1 VVPVNESHVTPTALS
16 ETRDRPAVPPR
27 PEVAARPSRWTGGR
41 IAALV
46 TGTLLVMLSLALLG
60 AGGTALWADR
70 TQRDA
75 GFATTDVHK
84 FSTSGSALATVS
96 TELGSAGVGWLYA
109 PDLLDEVRIRVT
121 PTSPG
126 SALFVGIGP
135 STDVDRYLA
144 GVNRTVITE
153 FWEEKVDAV
162 DGGTPVS
169 APGTQDF
176 WVASSTG
183 SGARTLEWDPAD
195 GSWTV
200 VVMNPDGRPGLAVG
214 ADLGAKI
221 PALLWIAIGV
231 LGAGAIFMAGGALLI
246 VGALRRGGTSPSG
259 QGGTMSTASITA
271 TAPRA
276 LTGREEE
283 VDRYRAVK
291 QYSVAKILGV
301 WAAAA
306 LPMGVLAWVIAPALE
321 DNFSGAGNVPM
332 FKALL
337 LLLTAGMV
345 WQSLLVALLVW
356 HEQRTLRWSKVREAL
371 WLRSPRS
378 PTTGRVGGKLWLI
391 LIPLVLLFAV
401 EAILPTFGVPENRDF
416 ATFVDSA
423 VGKSFF
429 SGAWGWFGV
438 VILMQLFNTVLGE
451 ELLFR
456 GLLLPR
462 MNRAFG
468 RGDWAANGVL
478 FTAYHVHVPWMM
490 PATLF
495 IDTFAIAYP
504 AKRYQSAWIG
514 IAVHGVQSVFFAVL
528 LFTLVL

>member
-1 VVPVNESHVTPTALS
+1 LYSPT
-16 ETRDRPAVPPR
+16 
-27 PEVAARPSRWTGGR
+27 
-41 IAALV
+41 
-46 TGTLLVMLSLALLG
+46 VMGKL
-60 AGGTALWADR
+60 
-70 TQRDA
+70 
-75 GFATTDVHK
+75 
-84 FSTSGSALATVS
+84 
-96 TELGSAGVGWLYA
+96 
-109 PDLLDEVRIRVT
+109 RIRVT
-121 PTSPG
+121 PTGADRP
-126 SALFVGIGP
+126 LFVGIGP

-144 GVNRTVITE
+144 GVSRTVISE
-153 FWEEKVDAV
+153 FWRDEVRFV
-162 DGGTPVS
+162 DGSKPAS

-176 WVASSTG
+176 WVASATG
-183 SGARTLEWDPAD
+183 TATQNVVWKPAD

-200 VVMNPDGRPGLAVG
+200 VVMNADGRPGLAVG

-221 PALLWIAIGV
+221 TALLWIAIGV
-231 LGAGAIFMAGGALLI
+231 LGAGAIFMAGGMLLV
-246 VGALRRGGTSPSG
+246 VGALRQGGTPPSG
-259 QGGTMSTASITA
+259 QGGTMSTASITVP
-271 TAPRA
+271 APHA

-283 VDRYRAVK
+283 VDRYQAVK

-306 LPMGVLAWVIAPALE
+306 LPMGVLAWVIAPALK

-337 LLLTAGMV
+337 LLLTAGMA
-345 WQSLLVALLVW
+345 WQFVLIALLVA

-378 PTTGRVGGKLWLI
+378 PKTGRVGGRLWLI

-401 EAILPTFGVPENRDF
+401 EALLPTFGVPENRDF

-478 FTAYHVHVPWMM
+478 FTAYHVHMPWLM
-490 PATLF
+490 PSTLL
-495 IDTFAIAYP
+495 IDTLAIAYP

-514 IAVHGVQSVFFAVL
+514 IAVHGAQSVFFAVL